1 MIVTLVPFEERHS
14 IATLRWNNDPEL
26 ARWLG
31 RPGGISADEHSR
43 WFAAL
48 PSRSDAVFRA
58 IESDAGHVGNVW
70 LAAIDTRHRK
80 AEVRILIG
88 DKSVH
93 GSGVGTQALDAM
105 ARYAFTNLDLHR
117 VYAYVLAFNPR
128 ARRAFEKAGF
138 TLEGTLRDDRRD
150 GDTYVDAYLLGR
162 VNEPVR

>member
-14 IATLRWNNDPEL
+14 IATLKWNNDPEL

-31 RPGGISADEHSR
+31 RPGGIGADEHAR

-48 PSRSDAVFRA
+48 ASRTDTLFRA
-58 IESDAGHVGNVW
+58 IHTDAGHVGNVW
-70 LAAIDTRHRK
+70 LADIDTRHRK

-88 DKSVH
+88 EKSVH
-93 GSGVGTQALDAM
+93 GSGVGWRALDAM
-105 ARYAFTNLDLHR
+105 AQYAFTTLALHR

-138 TLEGTLRDDRRD
+138 MLEGTLRDDRRD
-150 GDTYVDAYLLGR
+150 GEAYVDAHLLGR
-162 VNEPVR
+162 LSESAR